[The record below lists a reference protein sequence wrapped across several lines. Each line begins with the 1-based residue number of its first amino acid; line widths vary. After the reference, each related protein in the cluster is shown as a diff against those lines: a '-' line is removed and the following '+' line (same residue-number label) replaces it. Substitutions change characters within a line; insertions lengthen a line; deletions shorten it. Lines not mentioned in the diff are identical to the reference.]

1 MFVISSPAQKR
12 KASCP
17 GKKANLLSKEYD
29 FLRNK
34 ELAAGA
40 GEDWTR
46 DRLGHRAVRTTFRD
60 KMGKPG

>member
-1 MFVISSPAQKR
+1 M
-12 KASCP
+12 
-17 GKKANLLSKEYD
+17 SKEYD

-46 DRLGHRAVRTTFRD
+46 GRLGHRAVRTTFRD